1 MQKNKMKK
9 IILLSF
15 CFIFAL
21 NIKAQSINFLVKRDL
36 SDERALYKLNYNSGI
51 IKSIYQSTKD
61 HISKLLISPDGNYIS
76 LIETKKGTF
85 KKQGSGYIYDIPPK
99 NRLIILNS
107 DGNIVRVIN
116 DDVRKYTW
124 CPDENKIAYITGTYK
139 EGGFGFT
146 PSGIYILNISTGKK
160 FKIQNIAYPHRLHW
174 LKTNKENSIYVKT
187 MNVDPKKRILR
198 YNLNKKRVEI
208 TYVKSIHFSPDGK
221 YYAVFSGETNDIC
234 DKNSTL
240 PLCVNIYQTKTNQ
253 LISKFFN
260 NEELGTPTGWV
271 YDHGHFFMFTKQE
284 YDRYEK
290 SIIRGGKTYTGTFIK
305 GVKKSENFIYNVET
319 KKLVQKFDGKVTN
332 PKKWGEWIGSIDFIV
347 VEKLDQSNQK
357 IGKENE
363 IIIKKLPAEYRM
375 K

>member
-1 MQKNKMKK
+1 MKK

-116 DDVRKYTW
+116 DDVRKYAW
-124 CPDENKIAYITGTYK
+124 CPDENKIAYVTGTYY
-139 EGGFGFT
+139 EGGIGFMPT
-146 PSGIYILNISTGKK
+146 GIYILNLLTNKK
-160 FKIQNIAYPHRLHW
+160 NKIENVNYPRELHW
-174 LKTNKENSIYVKT
+174 LKTDYENALYIKALSQK
-187 MNVDPKKRILR
+187 PEKHILR
-198 YNLNKKRVEI
+198 YNIRKKRLEI
-208 TYVKSIHFSPDGK
+208 TRVKGIHFSPDGK
-221 YYAVFSGETNDIC
+221 YYIMYPYETIDDGLC
-234 DKNSTL
+234 DHPPQQGTT
-240 PLCVNIYQTKTNQ
+240 CFRVYFTKTNQ
-253 LISKFFN
+253 VISEFSEKS
-260 NEELGTPTGWV
+260 LGNPVGWV
-271 YDHGHFFMFTKQE
+271 YGQGHFLMFIKQE
-284 YDRYEK
+284 YNYYEK
-290 SIIRGGKTYTGTFIK
+290 KFTRGNKSYTHKLRK
-305 GVKKSENFIYNVET
+305 GIKKSENFIYDVET
-319 KKLVQKFDGKVTN
+319 KKLVQQFDGKVTN
-332 PKKWGEWIGSIDFIV
+332 PKKWGEWIGSRDIIV